1 MQQVSQLGSD
11 QFNDLLKQL
20 ANAPQQG
27 NRAPLVY
34 GQMPTQFADEGSPFR
49 LDIAPNFFI
58 DADTSDPLQ
67 IEMRQADGSALPD
80 WLHWDASRLTLQGVP
95 EYANTGKRQLAVIAT
110 DRQGA
115 SSQVSFTLVT
125 SAINRA
131 PILNQAPAYL
141 GWQLNTNNQFE
152 LSSTL
157 FTDPNEDDI
166 LTYQVTLPN
175 GANLPGWLRF
185 DRDRGLLTG
194 TPSPNDLYRPLRLKV
209 TATDRGGLSN
219 STVLTMVAATIGT
232 DADDVLSGT
241 AADDYLQGFGG
252 NDKLQGA
259 SGQDILSGGSD
270 DDVLIG
276 GPGSDTYWF
285 DSDWGWDEIYEIASA
300 EDHNIISFGEG
311 FNLSDIVLNRDL
323 TSFSIRQSGHYDM
336 IKVSSVDGSLA
347 NSAGLISALHFQN
360 GEVWNIPADQDI
372 SFVGFLDDYHTA
384 FTGSKKDDFI
394 FTGWINSTIDGDDGD
409 DKLFGNSGDDQLIGG
424 AGDDILDGGSGNDF
438 LSGGPGDDY
447 YFVSSGSGKKIINN
461 TGGEDTLVLSDIDH
475 VSDLYLSRSG
485 EDLLAG
491 FAHATGSVTIKHFFQ
506 LDGAINT
513 GTSIDQFEFADGS
526 QMSAASL
533 LLSAG
538 LGKPSGQAS
547 SSTPG

>member
-1 MQQVSQLGSD
+1 
-11 QFNDLLKQL
+11 
-20 ANAPQQG
+20 
-27 NRAPLVY
+27 
-34 GQMPTQFADEGSPFR
+34 
-49 LDIAPNFFI
+49 
-58 DADTSDPLQ
+58 
-67 IEMRQADGSALPD
+67 
-80 WLHWDASRLTLQGVP
+80 
-95 EYANTGKRQLAVIAT
+95 
-110 DRQGA
+110 
-115 SSQVSFTLVT
+115 
-125 SAINRA
+125 
-131 PILNQAPAYL
+131 
-141 GWQLNTNNQFE
+141 
-152 LSSTL
+152 
-157 FTDPNEDDI
+157 
-166 LTYQVTLPN
+166 
-175 GANLPGWLRF
+175 
-185 DRDRGLLTG
+185 
-194 TPSPNDLYRPLRLKV
+194 
-209 TATDRGGLSN
+209 
-219 STVLTMVAATIGT
+219 MVAATIGT

-276 GPGSDTYWF
+276 GLGSDTYWF

-300 EDHNIISFGEG
+300 EDHNVISFGEG

-336 IKVSSVDGSLA
+336 IKVSSVDGSLVK
-347 NSAGLISALHFQN
+347 SAGLISALHFQN

-394 FTGWINSTIDGDDGD
+394 FASWISSIIDGDDGA
-409 DKLFGNSGDDQLIGG
+409 DKLLGNSGDDQLIGG
-424 AGDDILDGGSGNDF
+424 TGDDVLDGGSGNDF

-447 YFVSSGSGKKIINN
+447 YFVSSGSGKKIIND
-461 TGGEDTLVLSDIDH
+461 TVGYDTLVLSDIDH

-491 FAHATGSVTIKHFFQ
+491 FAHATGSVTIEHFFQ
-506 LDGAINT
+506 LDWAINT

-533 LLSAG
+533 LFAAG

-547 SSTPG
+547 LSTPR